1 MTNGNVNQSME
12 LKCES
17 SNMPNI
23 KQKYQQGGNGNAK
36 LTIPFI

>member
-1 MTNGNVNQSME
+1 MAQVLHPTIILDSVNQYVE

-23 KQKYQQGGNGNAK
+23 KQKYQ
-36 LTIPFI
+36 